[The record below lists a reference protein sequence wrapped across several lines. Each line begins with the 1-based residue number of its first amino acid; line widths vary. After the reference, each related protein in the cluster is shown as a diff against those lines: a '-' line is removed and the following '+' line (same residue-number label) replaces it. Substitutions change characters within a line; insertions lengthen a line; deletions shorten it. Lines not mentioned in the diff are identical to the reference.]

1 MNWASII
8 VLWMMVFHSVLSFA
22 DTEIKVG
29 DCASA
34 DDTST
39 FLRSQKQKPVA
50 MMNRVNLRVDI
61 PEAQKNKLTIGNN
74 TATGWA
80 WLLSYETTLQHFD
93 AFAKKHSL
101 EGEKRVKVLEN
112 ITELR
117 DLRLKQGAVKRTELG
132 LSILLLTATTDLK
145 QWYLLA
151 GNQPIGQTPNQY
163 CLLFSGSS
171 LNVFNEQNLSEQALL
186 SNQFDPLNAEI
197 GCLDISG
204 FGALTCTTRKAFEDE
219 LKAKDM
225 GIAVNALA
233 TKGYNNNGEV
243 HPQHFSNAL
252 MLSLAVNPK
261 NQSFKMT
268 ATTGD
273 GATFL
278 LEYGQDFK
286 YLISIK

>member
-1 MNWASII
+1 MKWASII
-8 VLWMMVFHSVLSFA
+8 ALWMAVFHSALSYA
-22 DTEIKVG
+22 DTKMKVG
-29 DCASA
+29 DCVSA
-34 DDTST
+34 DDTSA
-39 FLRSQKQKPVA
+39 FLRSKKQKPVA

-61 PEAQKNKLTIGNN
+61 PEAQKSKLTIGDN

-93 AFAKKHSL
+93 AFAQKHNL
-101 EGEKRVKVLEN
+101 KGEKRAKVLAN

-117 DLRLKQGAVKRTELG
+117 DLRLKQGAVKQTELG
-132 LSILLLTATTDLK
+132 LSILMLTATTDLK

-151 GNQPIGQTPNQY
+151 GNQPIGKTPNKY

-171 LNVFNEQNLSEQALL
+171 ISVFNEQNLSEQALL
-186 SNQFDPLNAEI
+186 SNKFDPAKAQI

-204 FGALTCTTRKAFEDE
+204 FGALNCTTRKAFEDE
-219 LKAKDM
+219 LRAKNM

-233 TKGYNNNGEV
+233 TEGYENNGEV
-243 HPQHFSNAL
+243 HPQHFSNTL
-252 MLSLAVNPK
+252 MLSLAVNPSD
-261 NQSFKMT
+261 QAFEIT

-273 GATFL
+273 GSTFL

-286 YLISIK
+286 YLISVK